1 MRFGDSCA
9 TAISNNRGKVLKTLP
24 LIQGSPEWL
33 AARAQ
38 YFTASEAP
46 AMLGLSKCMSRAD
59 LLAQKKTGIVPEVDA
74 GTQMLFDRGHETEA
88 KARPIAETIIG
99 EELFPATGVLEV
111 EGLQLLASFDGITM
125 LEEAIWEHKLLN
137 KGLAQRV
144 IDGDLPDTHWPQ
156 CEHQMIVAGID
167 RVLFMTSDGTSAN
180 NFHFWYESRPERR
193 AQVIA
198 GWRQF
203 AEDLKTFEPQ
213 AKTVKAEAAPTEAL
227 PAVVVQVQ
235 GSLAVQDNLKTF
247 GERLESFIGGINRE
261 PKTDQDFA
269 DAEAAIKALA
279 KAEDALKNAKAGALE
294 QISAV
299 AEMQRQADLYHDLSR
314 TTRLSLEKLVKAE
327 KENRKTEIVIAAR
340 AKLADHVRA
349 LAESVGFA
357 IEIPADFAGVI
368 KGLKSID
375 SIKNAADTELANA
388 KIRAN
393 ELSEKVRANTKTI
406 EAAGHRHLFADM
418 AQLVMKAPDDLAAV
432 ISSRVAEFE
441 RQEAARLE
449 AERARIQAEERAK
462 AEREAAAK
470 AEEEAKRIRAEERA
484 RLEAEAKQ
492 MAQAQPEVVT
502 VAEAPPAQVERP
514 AIAQTSRVDPAA
526 SPIDAGATVTLGQ
539 INARL
544 SPISLSKDGIASLG
558 VEPCG
563 RERAAVLYRE
573 SDFSEICLALIAT
586 IESAQQ
592 FKEAA

>member
-1 MRFGDSCA
+1 M
-9 TAISNNRGKVLKTLP
+9 LTLN
-24 LIQGSPEWL
+24 LVQGSPSWR

-46 AMLGLSKCMSRAD
+46 AMLGFSKYMSRAA
-59 LLAQKKTGIVPEVDA
+59 LLEQKKTGVVPEVDA

-88 KARPIAETIIG
+88 LARPIAEGIIG

-111 EGLQLLASFDGITM
+111 EGLPLLASFDGITM
-125 LEEAIWEHKLLN
+125 LEDEAWEHKLLN
-137 KGLAQRV
+137 KGLAECV
-144 IDGDLPDTHWPQ
+144 MNGDLPDTHWPQ
-156 CEHQMIVAGID
+156 CEHQMIVAGIN

-180 NFHFWYESRPERR
+180 EFHFFYESRPERR
-193 AQVIA
+193 AQVLA

-203 AEDLKTFEPQ
+203 SEDLKTFEPE
-213 AKTVKAEAAPTEAL
+213 AKTVKAEAAPIEAL

-247 GERLESFIGGINRE
+247 GERLKSFIGGIKQKPE
-261 PKTDQDFA
+261 TDQDFA
-269 DAEAAIKALA
+269 DAEAAIKALS
-279 KAEDALKNAKAGALE
+279 KAEDALKQAKVGALE

-299 AEMQRQADLYHDLSR
+299 AEMQRQADLYHDLAR

-327 KENRKTEIVIAAR
+327 KEHRKTEIVMAAQ
-340 AKLADHVRA
+340 AKLFEHVRA

-357 IEIPADFAGVI
+357 IEIPADFAGAI

-375 SIKNAADTELANA
+375 SIKNAADTELASA

-393 ELSEKVRANTKTI
+393 ELAEKVRANAKTI
-406 EAAGHRHLFADM
+406 EAAGHWHLFADM
-418 AQLVMKAPDDLAAV
+418 PKLVMKAPDDLAAV

-449 AERARIQAEERAK
+449 AERARIQTEERAK
-462 AEREAAAK
+462 AGREAAEK

-484 RLEAEAKQ
+484 RAEDEARRA
-492 MAQAQPEVVT
+492 
-502 VAEAPPAQVERP
+502 AELRPAQIERP
-514 AIAQTSRVDPAA
+514 AIAPTDRIEPAA
-526 SPIDAGATVTLGQ
+526 PIDTGATVTLGQ

-544 SPISLSKDGIASLG
+544 APISLSKDGIASLG
-558 VEPCG
+558 IEPCG

-573 SDFSEICLALIAT
+573 ADFYSLCSALAMT
-586 IESAQQ
+586 IELAQHQ
-592 FKEAA
+592 KLKEAA

>member
-1 MRFGDSCA
+1 MVGKE
-9 TAISNNRGKVLKTLP
+9 ISNNRGRVLKTLP
-24 LIQGSPEWL
+24 LIQGSPDWL
-33 AARAQ
+33 AARAK

-46 AMLGLSKCMSRAD
+46 AMMGFSKYMSRAD
-59 LLAQKKTGIVPEVDA
+59 LLAQKKTGIVPEVDS

-88 KARPIAETIIG
+88 RARPIAEALIG

-111 EGLQLLASFDGITM
+111 EGLHLLASFDGITM
-125 LEEAIWEHKLLN
+125 LEDAIWEHKLLN
-137 KGLAQRV
+137 KWLAECV
-144 IDGDLPDTHWPQ
+144 MNGDLPDTHWPQ
-156 CEHQMIVAGID
+156 CEHQMIVAGLD

-180 NFHFWYESRPERR
+180 NFHFWYESRPDRR

-203 AEDLKTFEPQ
+203 AEDLKTFEQQ
-213 AKTVKAEAAPTEAL
+213 AKTVKTEAAPIEAL

-247 GERLESFIGGINRE
+247 GERLKSFIDGIN
-261 PKTDQDFA
+261 PKPETDQDFA

-279 KAEDALKNAKAGALE
+279 KAEDALKTAKAGALE

-299 AEMQRQADLYHDLSR
+299 AEMQRQADLYHDLAR

-327 KENRKTEIVIAAR
+327 KENRKTEIVMAAR
-340 AKLADHVRA
+340 AKLSDHVRA

-357 IEIPADFAGVI
+357 IEIPADFAGAI

-375 SIKNAADTELANA
+375 SIRNAADTELANA

-393 ELSEKVRANTKTI
+393 ELAEKIRANAKTI
-406 EAAGHRHLFADM
+406 EAVGHRHLFADV
-418 AQLVMKAPDDLAAV
+418 AQLVMKAQDDLAAV

-492 MAQAQPEVVT
+492 MARAQPEAVT
-502 VAEAPPAQVERP
+502 VADVAPAQAERP
-514 AIAQTSRVDPAA
+514 AIAPAA
-526 SPIDAGATVTLGQ
+526 PVEQVAAPIDSGATVTLGQ

-544 SPISLSKDGIASLG
+544 APISLSKDGIASLG
-558 VEPCG
+558 IESCG
-563 RERAAVLYRE
+563 KERAAVLYRE
-573 SDFSEICLALIAT
+573 SDFFTICSALIAT
-586 IESAQQ
+586 VESAQQ

>member
-1 MRFGDSCA
+1 
-9 TAISNNRGKVLKTLP
+9 
-24 LIQGSPEWL
+24 
-33 AARAQ
+33 
-38 YFTASEAP
+38 
-46 AMLGLSKCMSRAD
+46 MLGLSKCMSRAD

-137 KGLAQRV
+137 KGLAECV
-144 IDGDLPDTHWPQ
+144 MNGDLPDTHWPQ

-193 AQVIA
+193 AQVLA

-203 AEDLKTFEPQ
+203 AEDLKAFEPQ
-213 AKTVKAEAAPTEAL
+213 AKTIKAEAAPTEAL

-299 AEMQRQADLYHDLSR
+299 AEMQRQADLYHDLAR

-327 KENRKTEIVIAAR
+327 KENRKTEIVMAAR
-340 AKLADHVRA
+340 VKLADHVRA

-393 ELSEKVRANTKTI
+393 ELAEKVRANTKTI

>member
-1 MRFGDSCA
+1 M
-9 TAISNNRGKVLKTLP
+9 LTLN
-24 LIQGSPEWL
+24 LVQGSPDWL

-46 AMLGLSKCMSRAD
+46 AMLGFSKHMSRSD
-59 LLAQKKTGIVPEVDA
+59 LLAQKKTGVVPEVDA

-88 KARPIAETIIG
+88 RARPIAEGIIG

-125 LEEAIWEHKLLN
+125 LEDAVWEHKLLN
-137 KGLAQRV
+137 KGLAECV
-144 IDGDLPDTHWPQ
+144 MNGDLPDTHWPQ
-156 CEHQMIVAGID
+156 CEHQMIVSGLD

-180 NFHFWYESRPERR
+180 SFHFWYVSRPERR
-193 AQVIA
+193 AQVLA

-203 AEDLKTFEPQ
+203 AEDLKTFEPE
-213 AKTVKAEAAPTEAL
+213 AKTIKAEAAPIEAL

-247 GERLESFIGGINRE
+247 GDRLKSFIDGIKQKPE
-261 PKTDQDFA
+261 TDQDFA
-269 DAEAAIKALA
+269 DAEAAIKTLS
-279 KAEDALKNAKAGALE
+279 KAEDALKQAKSGALE

-299 AEMQRQADLYHDLSR
+299 AEMQRQADLYHDLAR

-327 KENRKTEIVIAAR
+327 KENRKTEIVMAAR
-340 AKLADHVRA
+340 AKLTDHIRA

-357 IEIPADFAGVI
+357 IEIPADFAGAI

-393 ELSEKVRANTKTI
+393 ELAEKVRANAKTI

-432 ISSRVAEFE
+432 ISARVAEFE

-484 RLEAEAKQ
+484 QAENEARRAEEARPV
-492 MAQAQPEVVT
+492 QAG
-502 VAEAPPAQVERP
+502 RP
-514 AIAQTSRVDPAA
+514 ATAPAA
-526 SPIDAGATVTLGQ
+526 RVEPAAPIDTGATVTLGQ

-544 SPISLSKDGIASLG
+544 APISLSKSGIASLG
-558 VEPCG
+558 IESCG
-563 RERAAVLYRE
+563 KDHAAVLYRE
-573 SDFSEICLALIAT
+573 SDFAALCSALIMT
-586 IESAQQ
+586 IELAHHQQ

>member
-1 MRFGDSCA
+1 M
-9 TAISNNRGKVLKTLP
+9 LTLS
-24 LIQGSPEWL
+24 LVQGSPDWL

-46 AMLGLSKCMSRAD
+46 AMLGFSKHTSRAN
-59 LLAQKKTGIVPEVDA
+59 LLAQKKTGVVPEVDA

-88 KARPIAETIIG
+88 RARPIAEEIIG
-99 EELFPATGVLEV
+99 EELFPATGVIEV
-111 EGLQLLASFDGITM
+111 EGLPLLASFDGITM
-125 LEEAIWEHKLLN
+125 LEDAIWEHKLLN
-137 KGLAQRV
+137 KGLAECV
-144 IDGDLPDTHWPQ
+144 MNGELPDTHWPQ
-156 CEHQMIVAGID
+156 CEHQMIVAGLD

-180 NFHFWYESRPERR
+180 SFHFWYESRPERR
-193 AQVIA
+193 AQVLA
-198 GWRQF
+198 GWKQF
-203 AEDLKTFEPQ
+203 AEDLKTFEPE
-213 AKTVKAEAAPTEAL
+213 AKTVKAEAAPIEAL
-227 PAVVVQVQ
+227 PAVIVQVQ

-247 GERLESFIGGINRE
+247 GERLKSFIDGIKQKPE
-261 PKTDQDFA
+261 TDQDFA
-269 DAEAAIKALA
+269 DAEAAIKALS
-279 KAEDALKNAKAGALE
+279 KAEDALKQAKGGALE

-299 AEMQRQADLYHDLSR
+299 AEMQRQADLYHDLAR

-327 KENRKTEIVIAAR
+327 KENRKTEIVMAAR

-357 IEIPADFAGVI
+357 IEIPADFAGAI

-375 SIKNAADTELANA
+375 SIKNAADTELASA

-393 ELSEKVRANTKTI
+393 ELAEKVRANAKTI
-406 EAAGHRHLFADM
+406 DAAGHRHLFADM
-418 AQLVMKAPDDLAAV
+418 VQLVMKSPDDLAAV
-432 ISSRVAEFE
+432 ISTRVAEFE

-484 RLEAEAKQ
+484 RAEAEARRTEE
-492 MAQAQPEVVT
+492 MR
-502 VAEAPPAQVERP
+502 PAQIERP
-514 AIAQTSRVDPAA
+514 AIAPADRIEPIAVPVDTG
-526 SPIDAGATVTLGQ
+526 STVTLGQ
-539 INARL
+539 INAWL
-544 SPISLSKDGIASLG
+544 APISISKDGIASLG
-558 VEPCG
+558 IEPCG

-573 SDFSEICLALIAT
+573 ADFAHICSALVAT

>member
-1 MRFGDSCA
+1 M
-9 TAISNNRGKVLKTLP
+9 KTLP

-46 AMLGLSKCMSRAD
+46 AMLGFSKYMSRSG
-59 LLAQKKTGIVPEVDA
+59 LLAQKKTGVVPEVDA

-88 KARPIAETIIG
+88 QARPIAEAIIG
-99 EELFPATGVLEV
+99 EELFPATGVLEID
-111 EGLQLLASFDGITM
+111 GLPLLASFDGITM
-125 LEEAIWEHKLLN
+125 LEDEIWEHKLLN
-137 KGLAQRV
+137 KALAQCV
-144 IDGDLPDTHWPQ
+144 MDGDLPDTHWPQ

-180 NFHFWYESRPERR
+180 SFHFWYASRPERR
-193 AQVIA
+193 AQVLA

-203 AEDLKTFEPQ
+203 ADDLKTFEPQ
-213 AKTVKAEAAPTEAL
+213 AKAIKTEAAPIEAL

-247 GERLESFIGGINRE
+247 GEKLKSFIGGIKQKPE
-261 PKTDQDFA
+261 TDQDFA
-269 DAEAAIKALA
+269 DAEAAIKALS
-279 KAEDALKNAKAGALE
+279 KAEDALKQAKSGALE

-299 AEMQRQADLYHDLSR
+299 AEMQRQADLYHDLAR
-314 TTRLSLEKLVKAE
+314 TARLSLEKLVKAE
-327 KENRKTEIVIAAR
+327 KENRKTEIVMSAR
-340 AKLADHVRA
+340 AKLADHARA

-357 IEIPADFAGVI
+357 IEIPADFAGAI

-375 SIKNAADTELANA
+375 SIKNAADTELASA

-393 ELSEKVRANTKTI
+393 ELAEKIRANAKTI
-406 EAAGHRHLFADM
+406 EAAGHRHLFADV

-432 ISSRVAEFE
+432 ISSRVTEFE

-484 RLEAEAKQ
+484 RAEAEANK
-492 MAQAQPEVVT
+492 ASEAIQAQP
-502 VAEAPPAQVERP
+502 ERP
-514 AIAQTSRVDPAA
+514 AIAPAARVEPAA
-526 SPIDAGATVTLGQ
+526 SPIDTGATVTLGQ

-544 SPISLSKDGIASLG
+544 APISLSKDGIASLG

-573 SDFSEICLALIAT
+573 SDFTRICSDLIAT

-592 FKEAA
+592 FKRPA

>member
-1 MRFGDSCA
+1 
-9 TAISNNRGKVLKTLP
+9 
-24 LIQGSPEWL
+24 
-33 AARAQ
+33 
-38 YFTASEAP
+38 
-46 AMLGLSKCMSRAD
+46 MLGLSKCMSRAD

-393 ELSEKVRANTKTI
+393 ELAEKVRANTKTI

-418 AQLVMKAPDDLAAV
+418 AQIVMKAPDDLAAV